1 MSCVGGVL
9 WYPSP
14 YSLWETSLWCVR
26 SWRCKVSMFTSCVS
40 CGIASHPVVEQA
52 NAGVVSR
59 GWVQISSAHPYNRL
73 FLSSKFLTTKWTQTA
88 RSHSSHEWGRMVV
101 DRARLCV
108 AGTLR
113 TTHSATWLLLQEVPG
128 SQSCCVGEPG
138 VGVEIQL
145 ALADSVALFTEL

>member
-1 MSCVGGVL
+1 
-9 WYPSP
+9 
-14 YSLWETSLWCVR
+14 
-26 SWRCKVSMFTSCVS
+26 
-40 CGIASHPVVEQA
+40 
-52 NAGVVSR
+52 
-59 GWVQISSAHPYNRL
+59 
-73 FLSSKFLTTKWTQTA
+73 
-88 RSHSSHEWGRMVV
+88 MVV